1 MLADRYGLTVSTTSE
16 TALAAY
22 VAGADCI
29 LSANAGAANHLLR
42 AIEADPGF
50 ALAHV
55 ALARG
60 YFVEGDVPLARAAAV
75 RARQLAL
82 GTTRREFAHVHAIAL
97 AIEGKPVESL
107 EATRAH
113 AGEFPRDAMVVAPAT
128 GVFGLLGFS
137 GRKARETELYEFLSG
152 LAPHYG
158 DDWWFL
164 SVLAFAACECGRL
177 EEAEDLIGRAMAANP
192 RNAHG
197 AHIAVHVL
205 HEMGEAEEGLE
216 YLERWMP
223 EYDRRGLL
231 HCHLSWHI
239 TLCALA
245 LGKSGRAWEAYRAAV
260 HPGASWGPAL
270 NVVTDAVAFLWRA
283 ELAGEP
289 RQLELWREVHAHAVR
304 SFPKA
309 SLSFAD
315 VHTAAAC
322 AVTGDEATL
331 ARLLTEMRDRLA
343 AGRLPAGNGVPTIAE
358 GFAAYAAGDWDRS
371 IRLLEHALPEAVRI
385 GGSRAQR
392 DLVEYTLVAAY
403 LKADRA
409 DDARKLIA
417 RRVDRRPAVEVAG
430 FAA

>member
-1 MLADRYGLTVSTTSE
+1 MLADRYGLPVSTSSE
-16 TALAAY
+16 AALAAY

-29 LSANAGAANHLLR
+29 LSANAGGINHLTL
-42 AIEADPGF
+42 AIEHDPGL

-60 YFVEGDVPLARAAAV
+60 YFVEGDVSRARAAAA
-75 RARQLAL
+75 RAREAAP
-82 GTTRREFAHVHAIAL
+82 GATRRELGHVNAIAL
-97 AIEGKPVESL
+97 AVESKPVESL

-113 AGEFPRDAMVVAPAT
+113 ASEFPRDAMVVAPAT
-128 GVFGLLGFS
+128 GVFGLYGFS
-137 GRKARETELYEFLSG
+137 GRQDREPELHEFLAG

-164 SVLAFAACECGRL
+164 SVFAFAACECGRL
-177 EEAEDLIGRAMAANP
+177 EEAERLIERGMAANP

-197 AHIAVHVL
+197 AHIMVHVL
-205 HEMGEAEEGLE
+205 HEMGRTEEALD

-223 EYDRRGLL
+223 EYNRRGVL
-231 HCHLSWHI
+231 HCHLSWH
-239 TLCALA
+239 TALCAIA
-245 LGKSGRAWEAYRAAV
+245 LGKFDRAWDAYRTAV

-270 NVVTDAVAFLWRA
+270 NVVTDGVSFLWRA

-289 RQLELWREVHAHAVR
+289 RRPEVWSEIHAHAIQ

-322 AVTGDEATL
+322 AATGDEATL
-331 ARLLTEMRDRLA
+331 ARLLAEMRDRLA
-343 AGRLPAGNGVPTIAE
+343 AGRLPAGEVVPTIAD
-358 GFAAYAAGDWDRS
+358 GFAAFAAGDWDRS
-371 IRLLEHALPEAVRI
+371 ARLLERALPEAVRI

-392 DLVEYTLVAAY
+392 DLVAYTLLAAY
-403 LKADRA
+403 LKAERPE
-409 DDARKLIA
+409 DARALIA

-430 FAA
+430 FVP